1 VGRIVVED
9 HVNWLTSDFAV
20 DGVEEAGEFE
30 ATDHVS
36 SRC

>member
-1 VGRIVVED
+1 
-9 HVNWLTSDFAV
+9 VNWLASDFAV